1 MKNKNIILVGMMG
14 CGKSTIG
21 KLLADAMEGF
31 EFVDTDEQ
39 IEKTAQMTIPEIFID
54 YGESSFRELESGTIK
69 RFCARENQVISTG
82 GGCVESIENM
92 DTLKESGIVFY
103 LKATADTLFERV
115 KHTKDRPMLYDEDP
129 KKKLKM
135 LLKRREPMYQ
145 SADFVIDTENRTQ
158 DDIVKEL
165 RDLYYANR

>member
-1 MKNKNIILVGMMG
+1 MGKNIILIGMMG

-21 KLLADAMEGF
+21 RLLAQVLEDFA
-31 EFVDTDEQ
+31 FVDTDEE
-39 IEKTAQMTIPEIFID
+39 IEKTAQMTIPEIFMD

-82 GGCVESIENM
+82 GGCVESIENI
-92 DTLKESGIVFY
+92 DALKESGIVFY
-103 LKATADTLFERV
+103 LKASADTIFERV
-115 KHTKDRPMLYDEDP
+115 KHTNDRPMLYDEDP

-145 SADFVIDTENRTQ
+145 SADFVIDTENRTEKE
-158 DDIVKEL
+158 IVEEL